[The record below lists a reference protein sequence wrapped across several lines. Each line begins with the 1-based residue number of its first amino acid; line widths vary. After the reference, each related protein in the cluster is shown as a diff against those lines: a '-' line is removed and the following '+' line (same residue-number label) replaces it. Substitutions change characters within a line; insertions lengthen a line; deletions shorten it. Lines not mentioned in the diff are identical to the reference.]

1 MKYLSLF
8 FLVLFFIACDK
19 EKQTNRVTI
28 AIKGAIGKKII
39 LYKIGFL
46 DEPDALIDSAT
57 VIDMEHPI
65 VFGFDQS
72 EEGLYK
78 IKVAESAF
86 TYQFINDK
94 PAIEIDINNINGKY
108 TILNS
113 PASNSLKTF
122 TEQQS
127 ALFGAI
133 NDAEKNDPNL
143 QKQHLDN
150 LNRSPLALEKV
161 RAIFDTLYSR
171 SLAYTDTVSSAAA
184 LIAVYNTIDF
194 DNHHDDLQLFI
205 DKASGRFPVYK
216 PIIQLKTEVY
226 AMLSIYRE
234 EFQIGDT
241 LPPIN
246 LPDETGRLFST
257 AELHGSYYLID
268 FWSTYCDKCIAYT
281 KSMKNIWQS
290 PLTGKVKMVSV
301 ALDDEKKIWLD
312 AIRKND
318 IHWVQ
323 LMDEKMWRGT
333 AANTLKFDSIPFNFL
348 VNPQG
353 IIIAKAIPADS
364 LTGVITKYLH

>member
-1 MKYLSLF
+1 MKYLSVI
-8 FLVLFFIACDK
+8 FLLLVFIACDK
-19 EKQTNRVTI
+19 ERQNNKVTI
-28 AIKGAIGKKII
+28 AIKGAIGKKIF

-57 VIDMEHPI
+57 VIDMEHSI
-65 VFGFDQS
+65 MFGFDGS

-86 TYQFINDK
+86 FYQFINDK
-94 PAIEIDINNINGKY
+94 PDIQIDINNINGKY
-108 TILNS
+108 TIYNS
-113 PASNSLKTF
+113 PASNSLKAF
-122 TEQQS
+122 TEQQA

-133 NDAEKNDPNL
+133 NDAEKNNSNL
-143 QKQHLDN
+143 HRQHLDISKI
-150 LNRSPLALEKV
+150 SPLGLEKV
-161 RAIFDTLYSR
+161 RAIFDSLYSR
-171 SLAYTDTVSSAAA
+171 SLIYTDTVSSAAA

-194 DNHHDDLQLFI
+194 DNHHDDLQVFI
-205 DKASGRFPVYK
+205 DKASERFPVYK
-216 PIIQLKTEVY
+216 PIMQLKTEVY

-257 AELHGSYYLID
+257 AELQGNYYLLE
-268 FWSTYCDKCIAYT
+268 FWSTYCDKCVAYN

-290 PLTGKVKMVSV
+290 PLTDRIKMVSV

-318 IHWVQ
+318 IHWIQ
-323 LMDEKMWRGT
+323 LMDEKMWRGA

-364 LTGVITKYLH
+364 LTGVITKFIR

>member
-8 FLVLFFIACDK
+8 FLLLVFIACDN
-19 EKQTNRVTI
+19 EKQTNTVTI
-28 AIKGAIGKKII
+28 TIKGAIGKKII

-65 VFGFDQS
+65 VFTFAQDQ
-72 EEGLYK
+72 EGLYK
-78 IKVAESAF
+78 IKIAQSGF
-86 TYQFINDK
+86 TYQFIN
-94 PAIEIDINNINGKY
+94 GKY
-108 TILNS
+108 TIFNS

-122 TEQQS
+122 TERQS
-127 ALFGAI
+127 SLFGTI
-133 NDAEKNDPNL
+133 NDEEKNDSNL
-143 QKQHLDN
+143 HKQHLDN
-150 LNRSPLALEKV
+150 SNTSPLALEKV

-171 SLAYTDTVSSAAA
+171 SLAYTDTVNSAAA

-194 DNHHDDLQLFI
+194 DNHHDDLQGFI
-205 DKASGRFPVYK
+205 DKASGRFPGYR

-257 AELHGSYYLID
+257 AELQGTYYLID
-268 FWSTYCDKCIAYT
+268 FWSTYCDKCIVYT
-281 KSMKNIWQS
+281 KAMKNIWQS
-290 PLTGKVKMVSV
+290 PLTGKIKIVSV

-348 VNPQG
+348 VNPRG

-364 LTGVITKYLH
+364 LTRVITKLVH